1 MNEWMGINRI
11 SDEQRPRPQIN
22 YSLVLGRFQWWSV
35 QAGSQSHRFSPSLAS
50 LLSRFCSLTVS
61 QTALHP
67 DHWLN
72 HLCWLLSCFLG
83 SEKFLPLKERL
94 PVIPSFPFGQSPIIV
109 ASPLALTSG
118 SCFITK
124 HSVLTS
130 PFIPVW
136 SGTEQR
142 EFLPAHIV
150 LTLKETQSSGR
161 KERWLLNQN
170 KCIPAQFYASF
181 N

>member
-1 MNEWMGINRI
+1 M
-11 SDEQRPRPQIN
+11 
-22 YSLVLGRFQWWSV
+22 
-35 QAGSQSHRFSPSLAS
+35 AS

-83 SEKFLPLKERL
+83 SEKFLLLKERL

-109 ASPLALTSG
+109 DSPLALTSG